1 MVDFGLLVVIMSWAL
16 VAVILIAQVFKW
28 GYNKEKRG
36 ERTDI
41 FGNDNNHMS
50 DNDMD

>member
-1 MVDFGLLVVIMSWAL
+1 MVDFGLLVVIMSWVL

-36 ERTDI
+36 K
-41 FGNDNNHMS
+41 
-50 DNDMD
+50 